1 MEGSKLR
8 LGRYSTAYRARLVAG
23 GCQVQKFLDKKG
35 IGLQSFLRCSDR
47 VIDKLLEEFV
57 TQNHRRQSS
66 GRALRDTKHGILFV
80 QISRPDLKHRLKS
93 AWDTLKSWEES
104 IPSQLRT
111 PMPLPVM
118 MAMLCYARV
127 QGMEASNDI
136 RMQNKWFQFSVL
148 VSLGFFGLLRPVEMF
163 QLLRKHVD
171 LPNSLTFA
179 LPAATLTI
187 ERPKNH
193 RQLGRS
199 QFVTIHQPD
208 VCNWLTWQCL
218 GLQAEM
224 PLWEYSPSE
233 FRRMFKQVTV
243 SLSIAECKYSP
254 ASLRA
259 GGATYLYDEYNDIGK
274 LRLAGRWANT
284 QSLEHYVQLGKSQ
297 QLLQRMSARA
307 QKKIKTLLQ
316 TGSFLLS
323 LPHQKAIQLPKDQRL
338 QCRRWDSNGQVL
350 SIACR
355 RWARLVEEDA
365 QSGG

>member
-171 LPNSLTFA
+171 LPNRTEEPPSTG
-179 LPAATLTI
+179 
-187 ERPKNH
+187 K
-193 RQLGRS
+193 
-199 QFVTIHQPD
+199 VTI
-208 VCNWLTWQCL
+208 CNHTPTRCL
-218 GLQAEM
+218 QLVDMAMSG
-224 PLWEYSPSE
+224 PSSWNAVVGI
-233 FRRMFKQVTV
+233 FTFWI
-243 SLSIAECKYSP
+243 S
-254 ASLRA
+254 
-259 GGATYLYDEYNDIGK
+259 
-274 LRLAGRWANT
+274 
-284 QSLEHYVQLGKSQ
+284 
-297 QLLQRMSARA
+297 
-307 QKKIKTLLQ
+307 
-316 TGSFLLS
+316 
-323 LPHQKAIQLPKDQRL
+323 
-338 QCRRWDSNGQVL
+338 
-350 SIACR
+350 
-355 RWARLVEEDA
+355 
-365 QSGG
+365 

>member
-127 QGMEASNDI
+127 QGMQASNDI

-148 VSLGFFGLLRPVEMF
+148 VSLGFFWTFTTGRNVSAASKTCGFTQQP
-163 QLLRKHVD
+163 HVCTSSCHSD
-171 LPNSLTFA
+171 
-179 LPAATLTI
+179 
-187 ERPKNH
+187 H
-193 RQLGRS
+193 RETEEPPSTGK
-199 QFVTIHQPD
+199 VTI
-208 VCNWLTWQCL
+208 CNHTPTRCL
-218 GLQAEM
+218 QLVDMAMSG
-224 PLWEYSPSE
+224 PS
-233 FRRMFKQVTV
+233 
-243 SLSIAECKYSP
+243 S
-254 ASLRA
+254 
-259 GGATYLYDEYNDIGK
+259 
-274 LRLAGRWANT
+274 
-284 QSLEHYVQLGKSQ
+284 
-297 QLLQRMSARA
+297 
-307 QKKIKTLLQ
+307 
-316 TGSFLLS
+316 
-323 LPHQKAIQLPKDQRL
+323 
-338 QCRRWDSNGQVL
+338 
-350 SIACR
+350 
-355 RWARLVEEDA
+355 
-365 QSGG
+365 